1 MACKFMIIG
10 GNESPA
16 FELDLGPQPR
26 EMPHMADFI
35 LHSSL
40 DLVEDAKWKTKEMF
54 VALHH
59 PTHFF
64 FHFTIFCFFMTRNTH
79 HMRTGIC
86 GEWTRMKSTL

>member
-26 EMPHMADFI
+26 EMPHMAEFI

-54 VALHH
+54 APHTH
-59 PTHFF
+59 PLFLPS
-64 FHFTIFCFFMTRNTH
+64 ILYLSNRMW
-79 HMRTGIC
+79 TGIF
-86 GEWTRMKSTL
+86 GEWTRTKSTR